1 MFELVRTR
9 KARKGRVRKV
19 LKSILD
25 TAVNH
30 KANDPYTLL
39 DQCKL
44 KMTVATLYYDYEKAI
59 R

>member
-1 MFELVRTR
+1 MFN
-9 KARKGRVRKV
+9 
-19 LKSILD
+19 SILD

-30 KANDPYTLL
+30 RANVPYTSL
-39 DQCKL
+39 DQCNL